1 MERETQRQYAETFHG
16 LHQRGNP
23 VVLFNAWDAASAK
36 TIAQQFPAIAT
47 SSAAVAASLGYTDGE
62 QTPLAAVLNLVT
74 RITATVAVPL
84 TVDFEAGYGDT
95 PEAAAESV
103 TALLQAGA
111 IGINLEDGLR
121 AGERTLVDPAL
132 HAAKIRAIRRAA
144 DEFGVRLF
152 INARTD
158 PFILR
163 IGTPD
168 ACLEEAVRG
177 GAIYAEAG
185 ANGLFVPLLTDLA
198 LIEQLVGRVSLPV
211 NIMAMPTAPAIPDL
225 ARAGVGRVS
234 LATWPH
240 NAALRAIAA
249 AAEVVATTGQY
260 GSFLQPNA

>member
-1 MERETQRQYAETFHG
+1 MDRETQRQYAETFRG

-23 VVLFNAWDAASAK
+23 VVLFNAWDVASAK
-36 TIAQQFPAIAT
+36 AIAEKFPAIAT

-62 QTPLAAVLNLVT
+62 KTPLVAVLNLVT
-74 RITATVAVPL
+74 RITATVSVPL

-95 PEAAAESV
+95 PEVAAESV
-103 TALLQAGA
+103 TALLEAGA

-121 AGERTLVDPAL
+121 AGERTLVDPEL

-144 DEFGVRLF
+144 DEFGVPLV

-163 IGTPD
+163 IGSPEV
-168 ACLEEAVRG
+168 CLEEAVRR

-185 ANGLFVPLLTDLA
+185 ADSLFVPLLMDLA
-198 LIEQLVGRVSLPV
+198 LIENLVGRVSLPV
-211 NIMAMPTAPAIPDL
+211 NIMAIPGTPPIPDL
-225 ARAGVGRVS
+225 ARVGVGRVS

-240 NAALRAIAA
+240 NAMLRAVAA

-260 GSFLQPNA
+260 GSFLLPNA

>member
-1 MERETQRQYAETFHG
+1 MDRETQRQYAETFHG
-16 LHQRGNP
+16 LHQRGKP
-23 VVLFNAWDAASAK
+23 VVLFNAWDVASAK
-36 TIAQQFPAIAT
+36 TIAQHFPAIAT

-62 QTPLAAVLNLVT
+62 KTPLAAVLNLVT
-74 RITATVAVPL
+74 RITASVSVPL

-95 PEAAAESV
+95 PEEAAEAV
-103 TALLQAGA
+103 AALLRAGA
-111 IGINLEDGLR
+111 IGINLEDGLLAGTR
-121 AGERTLVDPAL
+121 ALVDPAL

-144 DEFGVRLF
+144 DEFGVPLF

-163 IGTPD
+163 IGAPD
-168 ACLEEAVRG
+168 VCLEEAVRR
-177 GAIYAEAG
+177 GALYAEAG
-185 ANGLFVPLLTDLA
+185 ADGLFVPLLTDLA
-198 LIEQLVGRVSLPV
+198 LIEQLVERVSLPV

-240 NAALRAIAA
+240 NAALRAIATA
-249 AAEVVATTGQY
+249 ADVVATTGQY